1 MWFIEA
7 QENGLIREAAQFKTQ
22 VKSENKN
29 TQFLCLC
36 IRTNIYFR
44 SQYSKSTIIIFKHRL
59 KNNAEK
65 VK

>member
-29 TQFLCLC
+29 TLFMFMYPYKYL
-36 IRTNIYFR
+36 F
-44 SQYSKSTIIIFKHRL
+44 
-59 KNNAEK
+59 
-65 VK
+65 